1 LREEA
6 ICKAV
11 LMLCDTAVV
20 SPGTVRLLSSMKS
33 RTPTCKLWDTG
44 GDMWDTG
51 GDMWD
56 TGGDMWGRA
65 LMDHC
70 VNVDACQITGACGMG
85 GYEHLVFSIHF
96 FCKAERGMGP
106 GVGGGVLKSKVMCT

>member
-1 LREEA
+1 
-6 ICKAV
+6 
-11 LMLCDTAVV
+11 
-20 SPGTVRLLSSMKS
+20 
-33 RTPTCKLWDTG
+33 
-44 GDMWDTG
+44 
-51 GDMWD
+51 
-56 TGGDMWGRA
+56 
-65 LMDHC
+65 MDHC